1 MLTRITERHVVTL
14 VEKGLTMKYNDFRSI
29 MSNNTNKIEGA
40 YERIS
45 PTAWLTAYQR
55 TLSDIPL
62 SNEMF
67 RELQEII
74 KQTRSAAEVQELE
87 KLKRPETSFIWE
99 SRFKIVNRLLK
110 EQHVDQVLE
119 IASGYSP
126 RGINMAKDPSVEY
139 VEIDLPNIIEEKR
152 RIVEK
157 LVGQSE
163 APTEPNLHLAEGNA
177 LESQDLFTAARF
189 FKAKPV
195 AVVNEGLLPYLN
207 HNEKAILG
215 KNIHRL
221 LERFGGAWITP
232 DIATQTQA
240 ALFKERIIG
249 RAARIE
255 HLTGIDIMKNRFENE
270 EAARWFFESLGFS
283 VEQHS
288 FMEIA
293 GELVSSDHWKLS
305 MKQIKKII
313 ERLTAF
319 VVKAHN

>member
-1 MLTRITERHVVTL
+1 
-14 VEKGLTMKYNDFRSI
+14 MKYNDFRSN
-29 MSNNTNKIEGA
+29 MSDNANKTEEA

-62 SNEMF
+62 ANEMY

-74 KQTRSAAEVQELE
+74 RQTRSPAEVQELE
-87 KLKRPETSFIWE
+87 KLRRPETSFVWE
-99 SRFKIVNRLLK
+99 SRFKIVDRLIK
-110 EQHVDQVLE
+110 EQHIDQVLE

-126 RGINMAKDPSVEY
+126 RGLNMSKDASVEY

-157 LVGQSE
+157 LVGRSE
-163 APTEPNLHLAEGNA
+163 APIERNLHLAEGNA
-177 LESQDLFTAARF
+177 LESRDLFAAARF
-189 FKAKPV
+189 FKARPV

-215 KNIHRL
+215 KNIHGL

-240 ALFKERIIG
+240 ALFKERTAG

-270 EAARWFFESLGFS
+270 EAARLFFEGLGFS
-283 VEQHS
+283 VEEHS
-288 FMEIA
+288 FTEIA
-293 GELVSSDHWKLS
+293 GELVSSPHWRLS
-305 MKQIKKII
+305 PEQVKKIMG
-313 ERLTAF
+313 RLTAF
-319 VVKAHN
+319 VMETNAAGQRMFSRT